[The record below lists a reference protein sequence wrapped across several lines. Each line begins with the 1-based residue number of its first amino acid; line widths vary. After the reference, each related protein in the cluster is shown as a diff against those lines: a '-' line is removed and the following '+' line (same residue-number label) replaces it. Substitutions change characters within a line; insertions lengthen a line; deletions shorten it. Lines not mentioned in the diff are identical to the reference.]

1 MSKIVEL
8 HDVWKSYPQ
17 LPNPVLSGLNLQ
29 IAPGERIVI
38 LGASGSGKTTLL
50 HLLGLL
56 LKGDQGQV
64 FLAGSDAQTWS
75 EQQRASWRRANLGYV
90 YQDFGLI
97 PELTLEENVEL
108 PLRIAGLKP
117 QKGVALELLAEVG
130 LASRRKSF
138 PSEVSGGESQ
148 RVAIARALVGQPSL
162 VLADEPTGNLQRG
175 QGEEIALL
183 FSKLQAEL
191 GFSLVVATHN
201 EEIAPLLEAQVFR
214 LSSGSLDFQGN
225 GGKG

>member
-75 EQQRASWRRANLGYV
+75 
-90 YQDFGLI
+90 
-97 PELTLEENVEL
+97 
-108 PLRIAGLKP
+108 
-117 QKGVALELLAEVG
+117 
-130 LASRRKSF
+130 
-138 PSEVSGGESQ
+138 
-148 RVAIARALVGQPSL
+148 
-162 VLADEPTGNLQRG
+162 
-175 QGEEIALL
+175 
-183 FSKLQAEL
+183 
-191 GFSLVVATHN
+191 
-201 EEIAPLLEAQVFR
+201 
-214 LSSGSLDFQGN
+214 
-225 GGKG
+225 